1 MEAYTVTMS
10 RNQATVRGRT
20 APTACEKRADFMA
33 LVREQDR
40 ILRMLA
46 YRLIEDRQVI
56 DDVLQDAY
64 LKAYEGLPSFRN
76 DATVATWLYRITYN
90 TCLDHLRRK
99 QREGGRGGP
108 ALSLDVLADVGQ
120 EPAST
125 TDNADTAHLRQDL
138 AAALSALPVPQ
149 RAVVVLVDAIGYD
162 YATAA
167 EILGLR
173 PGTVA
178 SRLHK
183 ARRAL
188 KTSLSSHRTEAHR

>member
-1 MEAYTVTMS
+1 
-10 RNQATVRGRT
+10 
-20 APTACEKRADFMA
+20 MA

-40 ILRMLA
+40 TLRMLA
-46 YRLIEDRQVI
+46 YRLMEDREVI
-56 DDVLQDAY
+56 DDVLQEAY
-64 LKAYEGLPSFRN
+64 LKAYEALPSFRN
-76 DATVATWLYRITYN
+76 DAAVATWLYRITYN

-99 QREGGRGGP
+99 QREGGRRGR
-108 ALSLDVLADVGQ
+108 AISLEDLAEAGQ
-120 EPAST
+120 EPAAT
-125 TDNADTAHLRQDL
+125 ADSAETMHLREDL
-138 AAALSALPVPQ
+138 AAALGALPVPQ

-188 KTSLSSHRTEAHR
+188 KTRLSSHRTEVQR